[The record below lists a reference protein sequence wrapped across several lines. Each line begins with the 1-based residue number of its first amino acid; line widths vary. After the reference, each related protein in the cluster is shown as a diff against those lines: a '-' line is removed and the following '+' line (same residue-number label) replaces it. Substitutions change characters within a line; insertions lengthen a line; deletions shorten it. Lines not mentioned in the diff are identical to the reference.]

1 MHAIPYHANNADL
14 RRLPI
19 RLAAPA
25 LARLADAEVASEAKV
40 YDVAARARYS
50 DEVLEASIAAGGYG
64 VSIHPRQAA
73 PLLRLPVEQRDTAM
87 AEAMTRQNL
96 QGGTLGAVLAG
107 VVADTLEGSPRATW
121 GADAARR
128 HREAENTL
136 NANLRAAG
144 HTGERVILYPP
155 EMRRA

>member
-1 MHAIPYHANNADL
+1 MHATTYHAEDPAL
-14 RRLPI
+14 RALPI

-25 LARLADAEVASEAKV
+25 LARLADAHYASEVKV

-64 VSIHPRQAA
+64 VGIHPRQAA

-107 VVADTLEGSPRATW
+107 VVQDTLEGSPRATW

-128 HREAENTL
+128 HREAEKAL
-136 NANLRAAG
+136 NDGLRAAG

-155 EMRRA
+155 EMRRD